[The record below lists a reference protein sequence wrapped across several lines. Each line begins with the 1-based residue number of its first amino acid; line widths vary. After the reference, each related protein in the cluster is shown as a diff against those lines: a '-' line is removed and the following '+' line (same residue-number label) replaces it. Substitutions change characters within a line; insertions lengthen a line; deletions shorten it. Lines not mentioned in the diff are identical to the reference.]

1 MVSLRGARAPNA
13 ESLVLSHAERGIL
26 DVIALLETDLDLSRS
41 RLPLRRLA
49 AACGSLQRRLEFVAD
64 GGSSSVSEG
73 EEEDE
78 DVALVDAE
86 DDEPPAGGRGGRRA
100 RRRARSASAPRSE
113 SPVFRDREL
122 LGGTVTP
129 IRFHPGSAAPRE
141 DALGLEGLSLA
152 TARREV
158 AAAMDTGA
166 APPRGAKRIC
176 GSGALESESDA
187 DADTEEAVVGREA
200 KRRRERLGSPC
211 RDAESRPPAAAP
223 DFAGAE
229 FAAPA
234 PAPDF
239 ATSEFAAP
247 APAPDFPAPA
257 PAPADDAPAE
267 AVEAEAPPP
276 PPPAAAAAA
285 PPPPEEPLAELPG
298 LGALSGLPPE
308 VAVDVVSRLN
318 AAELGRLEATCRGAR
333 GTPGLVELAI
343 LRVKRRHYGVATL
356 PLLARETW
364 PRVLQRWEWTR
375 SSRSLSKRMDGVAA
389 ALDSLALDKQRGL
402 IM

>member
-1 MVSLRGARAPNA
+1 MVAALRGARAPNA

-49 AACGSLQRRLEFVAD
+49 AACGSLQRKLEFVAD

-73 EEEDE
+73 EEEDD

-158 AAAMDTGA
+158 VAAAMDTGA

-211 RDAESRPPAAAP
+211 RDAEARPPAAAP
-223 DFAGAE
+223 DFAGA
-229 FAAPA
+229 
-234 PAPDF
+234 
-239 ATSEFAAP
+239 EFAAP

>member
-13 ESLVLSHAERGIL
+13 ESPVLSHAERGIL
-26 DVIALLETDLDLSRS
+26 DVLALLETDLDLSRS

-73 EEEDE
+73 EEEDD

-129 IRFHPGSAAPRE
+129 IRFHPGSGAPRE

-211 RDAESRPPAAAP
+211 RDGDARPPAAAP

-239 ATSEFAAP
+239 S
-247 APAPDFPAPA
+247 APA